1 MATRNTTSDLIAL
14 RRHIRHQR
22 RALSEGQRHA
32 HAELLAHH
40 FSGHAW
46 FRRAQR
52 IAAFLPNDGEQDPTP
67 LIETAWERGK
77 QVFLPVLNRLYGNRL
92 WFFPYTP
99 ETRLAPNRFGI
110 LEPPIKPFT
119 PVPVWTL
126 DLVLT
131 PLVAFDANGNRLGM
145 GGGYYDRTFAFLRH
159 NPRHKPRLLGVAHD
173 LQHTNQTLPRQAWDV
188 PLQGV
193 LTESG
198 LSTFAPPHCKKSV
211 NVSS

>member
-1 MATRNTTSDLIAL
+1 MATRNTTTQLNAL
-14 RRHIRHQR
+14 RREIRQQR
-22 RALSEGQRHA
+22 RALSAGQRHA

-40 FSGHAW
+40 FSGHEW

-67 LIETAWERGK
+67 LIEMAWERGK

-99 ETRLAPNRFGI
+99 ETPLVANRFGI
-110 LEPPIKPFT
+110 LEPPMKPFT
-119 PVPVWTL
+119 PTPAWTL

-131 PLVAFDANGNRLGM
+131 PLVAFDQKGNRLGM
-145 GGGYYDRTFAFLRH
+145 GGGYYDRSFAFLRDSQR
-159 NPRHKPRLLGVAHD
+159 NKPRLLGVAHD
-173 LQHTNQTLPRQAWDV
+173 LQRTNQTLPRQAWDV
-188 PLQGV
+188 PLRGV

-198 LSTFAPPHCKKSV
+198 LSTFPTGTL
-211 NVSS
+211 